1 MPTDFHFPRRA
12 EMHHVPLPE
21 LLAIC
26 ENQALRKAELL
37 FRAPAMPKW
46 VWSRAEEIAALNL
59 LLHGHGELSERLRM
73 LGSQRQAQRDE
84 VAGVIRQLIEETSQ
98 TWFSAGREVEVLGL
112 SGLHYR
118 EFFTL
123 LLPLYARLGV
133 PGAAEHLEH
142 VASDERLTA
151 AIGRLAELYRDE
163 ELMMAIPVEL

>member
-1 MPTDFHFPRRA
+1 MATHIFQEDYDDSPDGAVPVPPSTFDLQHPAPQRAGRRRVYMEAGEDWHGELVQVSTGQYLHYDREHLYFLIYSLRVPTDFHFPRRA

-73 LGSQRQAQRDE
+73 LGSQRQA
-84 VAGVIRQLIEETSQ
+84 
-98 TWFSAGREVEVLGL
+98 
-112 SGLHYR
+112 
-118 EFFTL
+118 
-123 LLPLYARLGV
+123 LY
-133 PGAAEHLEH
+133 HQ
-142 VASDERLTA
+142 
-151 AIGRLAELYRDE
+151 
-163 ELMMAIPVEL
+163 